1 LPVLAVDSLKV
12 KQLKALSAT
21 YDKFCNEEILPFPH
35 MAHDPIRKAI
45 DDEIVAILGL
55 PDITV
60 LREMLAREP
69 VICLK
74 NIGAAAAP
82 TLPLK

>member
-1 LPVLAVDSLKV
+1 LAVSGLKA
-12 KQLKALSAT
+12 KQLKALSKA

-35 MAHDPIRKAI
+35 MAHDPVRKAI
-45 DDEIVAILGL
+45 DDAISTILGL

-69 VICLK
+69 VVCLK
-74 NIGAAAAP
+74 NIGIAAAP
-82 TLPLK
+82 TLPLKS